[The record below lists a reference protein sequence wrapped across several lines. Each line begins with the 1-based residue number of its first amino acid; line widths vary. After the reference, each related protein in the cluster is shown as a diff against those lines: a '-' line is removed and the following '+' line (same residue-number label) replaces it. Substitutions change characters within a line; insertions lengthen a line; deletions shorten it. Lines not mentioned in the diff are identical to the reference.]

1 MDDLFNM
8 LSASARINKSKRK
21 KKEAPLPAAAAAAP
35 PPPSAT
41 RHDDDG
47 IGGSDDEYVHSDSDG
62 FSSDED
68 GGARRKRNKSGLK
81 SRDRTNKRDTSAAK
95 LAHIHREE
103 VSAFRRRM
111 GIRLSD
117 NNRHD
122 RSVPDPLSSFDE
134 LKNET
139 PLSCVSWLSSDSSI
153 QREYGQILN
162 AILRNIE
169 AGRWTEPTPIQMQ
182 SIPALLSRRD
192 VMGCAPTGS
201 GKSGAFV
208 IPSLILSSLSGES
221 FYGVTES
228 NTLDD
233 ESSNSKKKSKK
244 KKRQSKGGKSDP
256 LEHSS
261 RGHVATDQTGQIRSL
276 LLAPSRELASQL
288 HREVERLGVGKPGGL
303 RTALL
308 SKNNAALISSN
319 TAGGK
324 RGLDVLVT
332 TPLRLVECIERG
344 LKLASVRLVV
354 LDEADR
360 LLDCTDGILPAY
372 AKGGD
377 SDSDDDDQQQSK
389 QSGSSH
395 AKSFVD
401 QIDAILASCPTTA
414 IRGFFSATLGPAVRH
429 LSESVLRNP
438 VDIAVGR
445 PAGAHAHS
453 TSVGA
458 STSPAANSDID
469 QSLEFVGK
477 EEGKLLAIR
486 QIVQKGFRPP
496 AIIFLQSKERAQAL
510 FGELLYDGVNVDVIH
525 AGRSQAARDAAV
537 AKFRKGETW
546 ILICTDLVA
555 RGVDF
560 KAVNMVINYDL
571 PTSGVTYVHRIGRT
585 GRAGRKGTAIT
596 LFTEADFDS
605 IRPIANVMKL
615 SGCKVP
621 DWISTLKKD
630 GRRHGGTKERLRKE
644 KNVPNR
650 KNIDTTAGYDKA
662 KKKRKK
668 QSVDNSRKQRR
679 EKMARKD

>member
-1 MDDLFNM
+1 
-8 LSASARINKSKRK
+8 
-21 KKEAPLPAAAAAAP
+21 
-35 PPPSAT
+35 
-41 RHDDDG
+41 
-47 IGGSDDEYVHSDSDG
+47 
-62 FSSDED
+62 
-68 GGARRKRNKSGLK
+68 
-81 SRDRTNKRDTSAAK
+81 
-95 LAHIHREE
+95 
-103 VSAFRRRM
+103 M

-134 LKNET
+134 LNSNAS
-139 PLSCVSWLSSDSSI
+139 PPACVGWLSSDTYVRR
-153 QREYGQILN
+153 QYTQILH

-169 AGRWTEPTPIQMQ
+169 AGKWTEPTPIQMQ
-182 SIPALLSRRD
+182 SIPALLRRRD

-208 IPSLILSSLSGES
+208 IPSLILSALGEES
-221 FYGVTES
+221 FYGVAAAAAA
-228 NTLDD
+228 
-233 ESSNSKKKSKK
+233 NSDVDNKGGKKGKK
-244 KKRQSKGGKSDP
+244 KKQKKGQGSKQSESASGEP
-256 LEHSS
+256 
-261 RGHVATDQTGQIRSL
+261 DQTGHIRSL

-319 TAGGK
+319 KAGGK
-324 RGLDVLVT
+324 KGLDVLVA

-344 LKLASVRLVV
+344 LKLGSVRLVV

-360 LLDCTDGILPAY
+360 LLDCTDGVLPDV
-372 AKGGD
+372 AKGGID
-377 SDSDDDDQQQSK
+377 VQQQRK
-389 QSGSSH
+389 SGSSH
-395 AKSFVD
+395 AKSFLE
-401 QIDAILASCPTTA
+401 QIDSILASCPTTA
-414 IRGFFSATLGPAVRH
+414 IRGLFSATLGPAVRH

-438 VDIAVGR
+438 VDVAVGR
-445 PAGAHAHS
+445 AAGVHVHS
-453 TSVGA
+453 TAAGA

-469 QSLEFVGK
+469 QSLMFVGK

-496 AIIFLQSKERAQAL
+496 AIIFLQSKDRAQAL
-510 FGELLYDGVNVDVIH
+510 FSELLYDGVNVDVIH

-596 LFTEADFDS
+596 LFTEADFGS

-615 SGCKVP
+615 SGCEVP
-621 DWISTLKKD
+621 EWILSLKKK
-630 GRRHGGTKERLRKE
+630 GGRHGGAKERMKME
-644 KNVPNR
+644 KNVPR
-650 KNIDTTAGYDKA
+650 RGGIDTTAGYDKI

-668 QSVDNSRKQRR
+668 QSIDNSRRQKKLKQR
-679 EKMARKD
+679 EGEY

>member
-1 MDDLFNM
+1 
-8 LSASARINKSKRK
+8 
-21 KKEAPLPAAAAAAP
+21 
-35 PPPSAT
+35 
-41 RHDDDG
+41 
-47 IGGSDDEYVHSDSDG
+47 
-62 FSSDED
+62 
-68 GGARRKRNKSGLK
+68 
-81 SRDRTNKRDTSAAK
+81 
-95 LAHIHREE
+95 
-103 VSAFRRRM
+103 M

-122 RSVPDPLSSFDE
+122 ASVPDPLSSFDE
-134 LKNET
+134 LSKSDVA
-139 PLSCVSWLSSDSSI
+139 PPCISWLSSDSSVR
-153 QREYGQILN
+153 REYAQILN
-162 AILRNIE
+162 AMLRNIE

-221 FYGVTES
+221 FYGVT
-228 NTLDD
+228 D
-233 ESSNSKKKSKK
+233 ESIDDNESSKKSNKKNSKK
-244 KKRQSKGGKSDP
+244 KKRQSKGGN
-256 LEHSS
+256 
-261 RGHVATDQTGQIRSL
+261 ADQADNSTRNNGANNCQMGQIRSL

-319 TAGGK
+319 KAGGK
-324 RGLDVLVT
+324 RGLDVLVA
-332 TPLRLVECIERG
+332 TPLRLVECIGRG
-344 LKLASVRLVV
+344 LNLRSVRFVV

-360 LLDCTDGILPAY
+360 LLDCTDGVLPAH

-377 SDSDDDDQQQSK
+377 DSDSDSDGQCQQK

-395 AKSFVD
+395 AKSFVE
-401 QIDAILASCPTTA
+401 QIDSILASCPTTA
-414 IRGFFSATLGPAVRH
+414 IRGLFSATLGPAVRH

-438 VDIAVGR
+438 VDVAVGR
-445 PAGAHAHS
+445 PTGAHVHS
-453 TSVGA
+453 TSAGA

-469 QSLEFVGK
+469 QSLMFVGK

-486 QIVQKGFRPP
+486 QIVRKGFRPP

-546 ILICTDLVA
+546 VLICTDLVA

-621 DWISTLKKD
+621 DWILTLKKN
-630 GRRHGGTKERLRKE
+630 GRHGGTKERIRKE
-644 KNVPNR
+644 KNVPKR
-650 KNIDTTAGYDKA
+650 KKIDTTAGYDKV

-668 QSVDNSRKQRR
+668 QSIDNGRKQAKKRM
-679 EKMARKD
+679 E

>member
-1 MDDLFNM
+1 MDELFNM

-21 KKEAPLPAAAAAAP
+21 KATVAAATPAP
-35 PPPSAT
+35 PPPPSGPS
-41 RHDDDG
+41 HDDDDDG
-47 IGGSDDEYVHSDSDG
+47 IIGSDDEYVHSDSDG

-68 GGARRKRNKSGLK
+68 DNAGRKRGKSGLK

-122 RSVPDPLSSFDE
+122 GSIPDPLSSFDE
-134 LKNET
+134 LNKSDAT
-139 PLSCVSWLSSDSSI
+139 PPCVSWLSSDSSVR
-153 QREYGQILN
+153 REYTQILN
-162 AILRNIE
+162 AMLRNIE

-221 FYGVTES
+221 FYGAAES
-228 NTLDD
+228 NNKNED
-233 ESSNSKKKSKK
+233 EGGKKSKKHSKK
-244 KKRQSKGGKSDP
+244 KKRQSKGGKGDQA
-256 LEHSS
+256 ESS
-261 RGHVATDQTGQIRSL
+261 PGDTNIDQTGQIRSL

-319 TAGGK
+319 KAGGK
-324 RGLDVLVT
+324 RGLDVLVA

-360 LLDCTDGILPAY
+360 LLDCTDGILPAH

-377 SDSDDDDQQQSK
+377 NSDSDDDDEQQQK

-395 AKSFVD
+395 AKSFVE
-401 QIDAILASCPTTA
+401 QIDSILASCPTTA
-414 IRGFFSATLGPAVRH
+414 IRGLFSATLGPAVRH

-438 VDIAVGR
+438 VDVAVGR

-453 TSVGA
+453 TSAGA

-469 QSLEFVGK
+469 QS
-477 EEGKLLAIR
+477 
-486 QIVQKGFRPP
+486 
-496 AIIFLQSKERAQAL
+496 
-510 FGELLYDGVNVDVIH
+510 
-525 AGRSQAARDAAV
+525 
-537 AKFRKGETW
+537 
-546 ILICTDLVA
+546 
-555 RGVDF
+555 
-560 KAVNMVINYDL
+560 
-571 PTSGVTYVHRIGRT
+571 
-585 GRAGRKGTAIT
+585 
-596 LFTEADFDS
+596 
-605 IRPIANVMKL
+605 
-615 SGCKVP
+615 
-621 DWISTLKKD
+621 
-630 GRRHGGTKERLRKE
+630 
-644 KNVPNR
+644 
-650 KNIDTTAGYDKA
+650 
-662 KKKRKK
+662 
-668 QSVDNSRKQRR
+668 
-679 EKMARKD
+679 

>member
-1 MDDLFNM
+1 MDELFNM

-21 KKEAPLPAAAAAAP
+21 KAPAAATPAPP
-35 PPPSAT
+35 PPPSAPE
-41 RHDDDG
+41 DDG
-47 IGGSDDEYVHSDSDG
+47 IIGSDDEYVHSDSDG
-62 FSSDED
+62 YSSDED
-68 GGARRKRNKSGLK
+68 GNAGQKRGKSGLK

-122 RSVPDPLSSFDE
+122 ASVPDPLSSFDE
-134 LKNET
+134 LNKSDT
-139 PLSCVSWLSSDSSI
+139 IPPCVSWLSSDSSI
-153 QREYGQILN
+153 RREYTQILN
-162 AILRNIE
+162 AMLRNIE

-208 IPSLILSSLSGES
+208 IPSLIMSSLSGES
-221 FYGVTES
+221 FYGVAADES
-228 NTLDD
+228 NNDNN
-233 ESSNSKKKSKK
+233 ESGKKNKKNSKK
-244 KKRQSKGGKSDP
+244 KKRQSKGGKGDQADNSSDD
-256 LEHSS
+256 
-261 RGHVATDQTGQIRSL
+261 ANIDQTGQIRSL

-319 TAGGK
+319 KAGGK
-324 RGLDVLVT
+324 RGLDVLVA

-360 LLDCTDGILPAY
+360 LLDCTDGILPAH
-372 AKGGD
+372 AKGGDD
-377 SDSDDDDQQQSK
+377 SDSDDDDEQQQK

-395 AKSFVD
+395 AKSFVE
-401 QIDAILASCPTTA
+401 QIDSILASCPTTA
-414 IRGFFSATLGPAVRH
+414 IRGLFSATLGPAVRH

-438 VDIAVGR
+438 VDVAVGR
-445 PAGAHAHS
+445 PAGAHVHS
-453 TSVGA
+453 TSAGA

-469 QSLEFVGK
+469 QSLMFVGK

-510 FGELLYDGVNVDVIH
+510 FGELLYDGANVDVIH

-621 DWISTLKKD
+621 DWILTLKK
-630 GRRHGGTKERLRKE
+630 GGRHGGTKERLRKE
-644 KNVPNR
+644 KNVPKR
-650 KNIDTTAGYDKA
+650 KKIDTTAGYDKER
-662 KKKRKK
+662 KRRKK
-668 QSVDNSRKQRR
+668 QSIDNNRKQH
-679 EKMARKD
+679 KKARKD